1 MRQPSSRG
9 PTRCSSGTNTSVKNT
24 SLNSVSSV
32 IWRSGRTSTPARVHV
47 DDERG
52 DALRLRDV
60 EVRAGEAP
68 TPIRELRVAR
78 PDLLPVEHVA
88 AVDGIGARLQGSEI
102 APRARLAEQL
112 TPDLRRVE
120 DLRQPPSLLRVRPVR
135 EQRRADQVDA
145 DAADELRRAAAGELL
160 GDDVV
165 LDGTAAATAVLLG
178 PGHAHPAAARE
189 LRLPLTPE
197 RDLLGEVVEPGRQAL
212 AVLPREVRAQ
222 PAADLVAQ
230 REFGGGGGEVHQCS
244 LSTACGARGR
254 LRLRRR
260 RAWCRGPR
268 RRLGGASPTTGTSR
282 RSRRT
287 PRGCRPVRTTDR
299 HP

>member
-32 IWRSGRTSTPARVHV
+32 IWRSGRTSTPAACMSTTSAEMPFDFATSRF
-47 DDERG
+47 
-52 DALRLRDV
+52 
-60 EVRAGEAP
+60 VRARHQPQSG
-68 TPIRELRVAR
+68 ELRVAR

-88 AVDGIGARLQGSEI
+88 AVDGIGARLQGRQV

-112 TPDLRRVE
+112 APDLRRVE
-120 DLRQPPSLLRVRPVR
+120 DLRQPPSLLGIRPVR

-197 RDLLGEVVEPGRQAL
+197 RDLLGEVVEAGRQAL

-230 REFGGGGGEVHQCS
+230 REFGGGGGEVHRRS

-254 LRLRRR
+254 LRPRRR
-260 RAWCRGPR
+260 RTA
-268 RRLGGASPTTGTSR
+268 
-282 RSRRT
+282 
-287 PRGCRPVRTTDR
+287 
-299 HP
+299 